1 MYVRTYVV
9 SLQVGDLGIARVLDG
24 SCDLAHTVIGTPYY
38 MSPEIFQNQ
47 PYNQKSD
54 IWALGESHGCSGG
67 VLLECL
73 PAEITLAGS
82 APIQPIHH
90 ITRYVL
96 QFCTWCNNALCPP
109 VPGTMHKQVSIR
121 FAVCVLHM
129 SVRAY
134 MSPDRYC
141 CVPLQCTFSLCAVE
155 VPIFIHTYV
164 SMTIK

>member
-1 MYVRTYVV
+1 MYAYTYVV

-54 IWALGESHGCSGG
+54 IWALGESHGCSEG

-82 APIQPIHH
+82 TP
-90 ITRYVL
+90 
-96 QFCTWCNNALCPP
+96 
-109 VPGTMHKQVSIR
+109 
-121 FAVCVLHM
+121 
-129 SVRAY
+129 
-134 MSPDRYC
+134 
-141 CVPLQCTFSLCAVE
+141 
-155 VPIFIHTYV
+155 IHTY
-164 SMTIK
+164 TILLDMYYSFAPGAIMHCASWYQALGINRCLSGLLFVCYVCQSEPMCHLTGTAVYHCSAPSRCVLLKFPFSYIHT